1 LKDPSSTLLGNVGTF
16 DRFLAA
22 YPITD
27 HSVPIDAWSPSPVAG
42 FDDLMTAVGGATFG
56 RGLYRL
62 HTPESG
68 RLAGAA
74 IGEAFPELAGGI
86 APFGFDWLGGQFA
99 VDLRRGQPGHVL
111 LVEPGT
117 AEILEIPSSFTDF
130 HNQELVEEP
139 DAALTKSFFAEWA
152 GANPALLPLA
162 HDVCVGYEVPLFLGG
177 RDDIDNLA
185 PVDIWVYW
193 SLTADLLSMTRG
205 MAPGTQVRNVSIE

>member
-1 LKDPSSTLLGNVGTF
+1 MGNF

-22 YPITD
+22 YPLSD
-27 HSVPIDAWSPSPVAG
+27 RGVQIDAWSASPIDG
-42 FDDLMTAVGGATFG
+42 FDDLMAALGGSTFG
-56 RGLYRL
+56 VGLYRL

-68 RLAGAA
+68 QLAGAA
-74 IGEAFPELAGGI
+74 LCEVFPELAGGI
-86 APFGFDWLGGQFA
+86 APFGFDWLGRQFA

-117 AEILEIPSSFTDF
+117 SEVLEIPLSFADF

-139 DAALTKSFFAEWA
+139 DAALATSFFAEWA

-177 RDDIDNLA
+177 RDEIENLA
-185 PVDIWVYW
+185 PIDIWVYW
-193 SLTADLLSMTRG
+193 SLTAELWSKTRG
-205 MAPGTQVRNVSIE
+205 MAQGTEISHVSIE